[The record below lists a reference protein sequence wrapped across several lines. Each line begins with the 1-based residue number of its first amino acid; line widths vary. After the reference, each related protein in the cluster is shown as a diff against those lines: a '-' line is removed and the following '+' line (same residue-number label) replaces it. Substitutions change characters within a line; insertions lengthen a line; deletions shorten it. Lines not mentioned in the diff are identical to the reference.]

1 MILCAEL
8 IQLEGL
14 VSARRLLFKR
24 AIAAQFEQMVV
35 VGDLRRR
42 WVKEFFKL
50 EVILSRDLGFVSVA
64 EVLDVVRKL

>member
-1 MILCAEL
+1 M
-8 IQLEGL
+8 
-14 VSARRLLFKR
+14 SARRLLFKR

>member
-1 MILCAEL
+1 MILRAKL
-8 IQLEGL
+8 IQLERL
-14 VSARRLLFKR
+14 VSARRLLFKW